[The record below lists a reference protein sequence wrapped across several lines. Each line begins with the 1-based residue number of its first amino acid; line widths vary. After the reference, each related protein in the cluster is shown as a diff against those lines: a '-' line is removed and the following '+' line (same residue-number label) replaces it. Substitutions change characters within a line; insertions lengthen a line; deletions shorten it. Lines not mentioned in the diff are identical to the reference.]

1 MKRFA
6 TVTGLALAFAVFG
19 LNRCAAADKPS
30 ADDVKFLKEAASGG
44 MLEVKLG
51 ELASKRAH
59 IPAVRKFGDRMVS
72 DHSKANKQL
81 MDLADRKGLKIPK
94 ELNKKDQDM
103 MNRLK
108 DLKDN
113 EFDVVYMKE
122 MVKDHENDVKEFAD
136 EAKKASD
143 PDVRDF
149 AAKTL
154 PTLKE
159 HLEMAR
165 ETAAKVDRNR

>member
-1 MKRFA
+1 MDFATTPAGVPPSNHFSEKGGSKMKRFA

-51 ELASKRAH
+51 ELASKRSH

-81 MDLADRKGLKIPK
+81 MDLAD
-94 ELNKKDQDM
+94 
-103 MNRLK
+103 
-108 DLKDN
+108 
-113 EFDVVYMKE
+113 
-122 MVKDHENDVKEFAD
+122 
-136 EAKKASD
+136 
-143 PDVRDF
+143 
-149 AAKTL
+149 
-154 PTLKE
+154 
-159 HLEMAR
+159 
-165 ETAAKVDRNR
+165 